1 MAGVILWF
9 IDHDKVVY
17 VPIDTVIKMSDDG
30 KKSINIKD
38 LDSEYYI
45 IDLPSEKKRAFL
57 STDYSVLL
65 GVK

>member
-45 IDLPSEKKRAFL
+45 IDLPSTKKRTFME
-57 STDYSVLL
+57 TNYTLL
-65 GVK
+65 VR